1 MSRNIS
7 ANSVVNAAR
16 RQGTRRAGRL
26 SIVPRQRDTLI
37 AIHHGLLL
45 FLVHSAGDFV
55 TRQPGHRII
64 DLSLRLLATLAT
76 VYGFRIDRFHFCGDI
91 SKKLNAWEVTW
102 LFDENNGFTS
112 NRGSNQLI
120 ALISI
125 GYYC

>member
-76 VYGFRIDRFHFCGDI
+76 VYGFRIDRSI
-91 SKKLNAWEVTW
+91 SFLRGYFEKIECLGGNVT
-102 LFDENNGFTS
+102 L
-112 NRGSNQLI
+112 
-120 ALISI
+120 
-125 GYYC
+125 